1 VVSDGMVRGNFQGMA
16 MSMGLSIQS
25 RYHSGVRWEGWK
37 TIVLQIRRP
46 GSHLSTLGCPPFRLL
61 AIASEPALHLLA
73 GLPSKG
79 PLSRQTTRTRQ
90 PNNQHPP
97 NPQPSAARMRACGS
111 LREPLILTIG
121 ISRAFEWSPS
131 HNPRGFTNGMT
142 WQWENRHPSA
152 VSTLRAV
159 SELDPA

>member
-1 VVSDGMVRGNFQGMA
+1 VDPWLVMGWFAGISRACDEHGSIHTIAIPQWRGSRVR
-16 MSMGLSIQS
+16 
-25 RYHSGVRWEGWK
+25 VED
-37 TIVLQIRRP
+37 IVLQLRRP

-61 AIASEPALHLLA
+61 TIASEPALHLLA
-73 GLPSKG
+73 GLPSG
-79 PLSRQTTRTRQ
+79 SPLSRQTTR
-90 PNNQHPP
+90 HPH

-111 LREPLILTIG
+111 LREPLILAIAT
-121 ISRAFEWSPS
+121 SRAFEWSPS

-142 WQWENRHPSA
+142 WQWKNRHPSA